1 MKNSLKL
8 LFAVTIIAS
17 FLLTACAPPPPPV
30 SKAQL
35 ETAEQEAIRAEKVTS
50 ELKSEMNS
58 LDEQTSAKKEEL
70 ESLKRYQAELNAGK

>member
-35 ETAEQEAIRAEKVTS
+35 ETAEQEAIKAEKVAS
-50 ELKSEMNS
+50 ELKSEMET
-58 LDEQTSAKKEEL
+58 LEEQTTAKKEEL
-70 ESLKRYQAELNAGK
+70 ESLKKYQAGIEAGK